1 MKYYP
6 LFFTVLLLGPVSLP
20 GQVNKYQK
28 TEPKWQNIPKLVVS
42 PGQTIQLK
50 SNFLQID
57 TLIMHPNS
65 GLSLAQ
71 GDNVLIVGHATFG
84 PRTRITGR
92 GKNGVNGRDGSN
104 GEPTPRMPGARDGGR
119 GGNGTSGGNAP
130 NLKLYLGGINKGGS
144 LSIILTG
151 GNGGNGGNG
160 GDGGTK
166 TIPCQTKPTGTNGGD
181 AGARGDGGAGGEL
194 IIMVDEGV
202 NRRVINFKSVIGESG
217 NNGDG
222 GKAGLVIMKCLGH
235 TVQSRPGNPG
245 PPGKS
250 HMPFVFQKKTNTN
263 PDFLEFPSPVPKPS
277 ASKLVPINIPA
288 GSSFGTVEA
297 KLKSALHAC
306 GYNDLNYRRYEDGFA
321 IFTGMEHI
329 TSEGIPLTG
338 NDRFSPKKFIFH
350 DDPSFITF
358 LESLFIARKGYSR
371 IIVFIVT
378 DEGISTKSGGVAR
391 SEAITWFT
399 AGIDEL
405 PKDIGKRPYTDKHH
419 LKALIYE
426 FSIRENGLEPV
437 FSEPPST
444 IGADQH
450 LKRTRLWSLLTTQ

>member
-28 TEPKWQNIPKLVVS
+28 TEPKWQNIPKLVVP

-65 GLSLAQ
+65 GLSLEQ

-84 PRTRITGR
+84 PRIRITGR

-104 GEPTPRMPGARDGGR
+104 GEPTPRMPVARDGGR

-166 TIPCQTKPTGTNGGD
+166 TIPCLNKPTGTNGGN
-181 AGARGDGGAGGEL
+181 AGLRGYGGAGGEL
-194 IIMVDEGV
+194 ILMLDEGV
-202 NRRVINFKSVIGESG
+202 NRQAIDYKAVPGKPGNIGK
-217 NNGDG
+217 G
-222 GKAGLVIMKCLGH
+222 GEAGLVIMKCLGR
-235 TVQSRPGNPG
+235 TIKTKPGNQGLMTIEHVPL
-245 PPGKS
+245 GK
-250 HMPFVFQKKTNTN
+250 TDTN
-263 PDFLEFPSPVPKPS
+263 PDFLEFPSPVPNPS
-277 ASKLVPINIPA
+277 ALTTVPINISE
-288 GSSFGTVEA
+288 GSSYSAVDA
-297 KLKSALHAC
+297 KLAAALKAC
-306 GYNDLNYRRYEDGFA
+306 GYKNLNYRKFKDGFA

-329 TSEGIPLTG
+329 TVDGVPLSED
-338 NDRFSPKKFIFH
+338 DRFSQEQVKFYN
-350 DDPSFITF
+350 DPSLIFF
-358 LESLFIARKGYSR
+358 LKSLFTARSGYSR

-378 DEGISTKSGGVAR
+378 AEGIGTKGGGVAR
-391 SEAITWFT
+391 SEAITWLQSGMKDLPSEIEARTFT
-399 AGIDEL
+399 GNH
-405 PKDIGKRPYTDKHH
+405 KVR
-419 LKALIYE
+419 ALIYE
-426 FSIRENGLEPV
+426 FSKRENGSEPV
-437 FSEPPST
+437 FSEPSL
-444 IGADQH
+444 ISAEKH
-450 LKRTRLWSLLTTQ
+450 LKGASLWSILVAN